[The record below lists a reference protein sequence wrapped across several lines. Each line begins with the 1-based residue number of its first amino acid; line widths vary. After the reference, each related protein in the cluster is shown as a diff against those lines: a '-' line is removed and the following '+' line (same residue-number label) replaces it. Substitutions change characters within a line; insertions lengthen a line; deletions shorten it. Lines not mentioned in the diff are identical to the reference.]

1 MEEKN
6 DLDVYEVLIE
16 SISCV
21 LYEAFLEKG
30 E

>member
-21 LYEAFLEKG
+21 LYEVFLENK